1 MCALKIIE
9 KIKDPVVNEFENFEK
24 EFKKSVNSGVFIL
37 NVILNFI
44 INRKGKQIRPL
55 LVLLFAKMYS
65 SKNLTNKS
73 YRAAIISELIHT
85 ATLIHDD
92 IVDDSNLRR
101 GFLSLNVLWNNR
113 ISVLVGDFLFSKS
126 LLLSIDNEDFDLL
139 KIISEA
145 VKKMSEGELLQIQ
158 KSRNLNITEDEYFE
172 LITKKTASLFSACC
186 KLGAASSGL
195 KNLDKAEEFG
205 LNLGLIFQIK
215 DDLFD
220 YTNRRIGKPTAIDI
234 KNQKITLPLI
244 YTLNNVNFSD
254 KKFIINSYKKKSRLR
269 RNKDKIYEIINDNG
283 GFKYAFDKMT
293 SLKEKNLLIISHFP
307 ENSSRES
314 LKLMLDYLINR
325 KN

>member
-1 MCALKIIE
+1 MKIIE
-9 KIKDPVVNEFENFEK
+9 KIKDPVVSEFENFEK

-65 SKNLTNKS
+65 NKSLTKKS
-73 YRAAIISELIHT
+73 YRGAIISELIHSV
-85 ATLIHDD
+85 TLIHDD
-92 IVDDSNLRR
+92 IVDDSSLRR
-101 GFLSLNVLWNNR
+101 GFLSLNVLWNNK
-113 ISVLVGDFLFSKS
+113 ISVLVGDFLLSKS

-158 KSRNLNITEDEYFE
+158 KSRNLNITENEYFE

-254 KKFIINSYKKKSRLR
+254 KKFIINSYKKKSRLK
-269 RNKDKIYEIINDNG
+269 RNKDKIYKIINDNG
-283 GFKYAFDKMT
+283 GFKYTFDKMT
-293 SLKEKNLLIISHFP
+293 SLKEKNLLIINHFP

>member
-1 MCALKIIE
+1 LKIIE
-9 KIKDPVVNEFENFEK
+9 KIKTPIVKEFEIFEE
-24 EFKKSVNSGVFIL
+24 EFKNSVHSDVFIL
-37 NVILNFI
+37 NLILKFI
-44 INRKGKQIRPL
+44 LNRKGKQVRPI
-55 LVLLFAKMYS
+55 LVLLFAKMYTS
-65 SKNLTNKS
+65 QNLTNKS
-73 YRAAIISELIHT
+73 YRAAIISELIHS

-92 IVDDSNLRR
+92 VVDDSKLRR
-101 GFLSLNVLWNNR
+101 GFLSLNALWNNK
-113 ISVLVGDFLFSKS
+113 ISVLVGDFLLSKS

-158 KSRNLNITEDEYFE
+158 KSRNFNITEEEYFD
-172 LITKKTASLFSACC
+172 LTIKKTASLFSACC

-195 KNLDKAEEFG
+195 KKLNKVEEFG

-220 YTNRRIGKPTAIDI
+220 YSNKRIGKPTAIDI

-244 YTLNNVNFSD
+244 YTINKVNPSD
-254 KKFIINSYKKKSRLR
+254 KKFIINSYKNKARLKK
-269 RNKDKIYEIINDNG
+269 NKNRIYKIIRDTG
-283 GFKYAFDKMT
+283 GFKYASDIMLD
-293 SLKEKNLLIISHFP
+293 LKEKNLLIIDDFP
-307 ENSSRES
+307 ENKSRES